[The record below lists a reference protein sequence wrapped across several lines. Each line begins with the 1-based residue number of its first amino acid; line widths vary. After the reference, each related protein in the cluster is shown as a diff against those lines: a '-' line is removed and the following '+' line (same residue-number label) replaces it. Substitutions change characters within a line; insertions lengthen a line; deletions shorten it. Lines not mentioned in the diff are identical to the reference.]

1 MTLTGVQK
9 EKYDKLDFLLTAIE
23 RDVMKDYRFGRDKT
37 LELLKDTYAK
47 HLVGVPKADYYKTL
61 ALYDRLKKTEQG
73 IKGIYTLVGKESAK
87 KIIDGQYMLFDES
100 FLMDRYTMAFFADDI
115 GISAKYAPPNPLV
128 RDVAVTGDARRLI
141 KIRDKRL
148 AKIAEGMFPPS
159 GDTLQ
164 HLLVNNMNDDLAKVL
179 KTVRQ
184 GIINGESYAKQVKR
198 VKHIFNNNV
207 SNTMRIIRTE
217 GNRNMNAGAYLN
229 SEELKEQGVKIR
241 RQWVATLDSSI
252 RDSHKHLDGQL
263 EDENGLFWIGGMSA
277 RYPCDFSDPA
287 ESINCRCAVIDVVEG
302 LPPQI
307 RRAKDP
313 VTGKTDIISFKT
325 YDEWKK

>member
-73 IKGIYTLVGKESAK
+73 IKGIYTVVGKESAK

-100 FLMDRYTMAFFADDI
+100 FLMDRYIMAYFSDELGVNI
-115 GISAKYAPPNPLV
+115 KYAPPNPLV
-128 RDVAVTGDARRLI
+128 RDVAVTGDATRLAT
-141 KIRDKRL
+141 IRDQRL
-148 AKIAEGMFPPS
+148 RAIASGMMPPS

-164 HLLVNNMNDDLAKVL
+164 ALLTKNATDGLDKVL
-179 KTVRQ
+179 RTVRQ
-184 GIINGESYAKQVKR
+184 GLINGESYAKQVTR
-198 VKHIFNNNV
+198 VKDVFNKNV
-207 SNTMRIIRTE
+207 SNTARVIRTE

-229 SEELKEQGVKIR
+229 TEELRDEGVRIR
-241 RQWVATLDSSI
+241 RQWVATLDSRT
-252 RDSHKHLDGQL
+252 RDSHQHLDGQF
-263 EDENGLFWIGGMSA
+263 EDDNGLFWIGGMSA
-277 RYPCDFSDPA
+277 RYPGDFGDPA
-287 ESINCRCAVIDVVEG
+287 EDISCRCAVIDVVEG

-325 YDEWKK
+325 YDEWKQ